1 MQPAFK
7 KTYKCGDI
15 AVFKKRWFD
24 GLQDIYEGKDEFEI
38 KFGCFGGDG
47 GPAGG
52 DTTTT
57 TNAKGEEMQESKAE
71 SGFRGEQSA
80 AAANAAAALGK
91 SQSSSGL
98 NTSMESMSI
107 DDAFGKK
114 AQAPAAQQVSVT
126 SPAVTSGIQSM
137 FDMAPTMTAP
147 TNPSQAQAQ
156 AKAPAFSGLSIGPG
170 QLTGSI
176 APGSISVGY
185 SMPFAKGGAVHQ
197 GIGSIFPSK
206 R

>member
-1 MQPAFK
+1 
-7 KTYKCGDI
+7 
-15 AVFKKRWFD
+15 VFKKRWFD

-91 SQSSSGL
+91 SQSNSGL

-107 DDAFGKK
+107 DDAFGQK
-114 AQAPAAQQVSVT
+114 AQAPTAQQVSVT

-147 TNPSQAQAQ
+147 TNPNQAQAQ

-170 QLTGSI
+170 TLTGTIGPNSI
-176 APGSISVGY
+176 GLNYGVS
-185 SMPFAKGGAVHQ
+185 FAKGGAVHQ

>member
-1 MQPAFK
+1 M
-7 KTYKCGDI
+7 
-15 AVFKKRWFD
+15 FKKRWFD

-47 GPAGG
+47 GNGGG

-91 SQSSSGL
+91 SPASSGL
-98 NTSMESMSI
+98 NTSMQNMSI
-107 DDAFGKK
+107 NDAFGKT
-114 AQAPAAQQVSVT
+114 AQAPAVQQISVT
-126 SPAVTSGIQSM
+126 SPAPTSGITSM

-147 TNPSQAQAQ
+147 INPNQAQAQ

-170 QLTGSI
+170 KLTGSI
-176 APGSISVGY
+176 APGSINLGY
-185 SMPFAKGGAVHQ
+185 NVPFAKGGAVHQ
-197 GIGSIFPSK
+197 GIGSVFPYRK